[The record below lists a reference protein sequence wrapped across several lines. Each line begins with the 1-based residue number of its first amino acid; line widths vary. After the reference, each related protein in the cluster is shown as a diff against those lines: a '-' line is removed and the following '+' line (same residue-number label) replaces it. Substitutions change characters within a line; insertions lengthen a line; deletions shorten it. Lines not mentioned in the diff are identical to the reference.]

1 MKNWQAIALCL
12 SIIVSVAASA
22 FYLKYEPKTLVAT
35 NFGTVDLGKVFAEKV
50 MIDIVLI
57 DHSGNEESFV
67 DGINFYN
74 SSRPIVNALVE
85 LNNRRNSSGVESKYQ
100 TSYSKLNASRANKEK
115 LKIRTYI
122 TYHSSNFKNIPY
134 TLLLGEETHSLKS
147 YAPLRDSIYEIVD
160 SSFETKKE
168 QIASNLFMTRVC
180 IEFKSGATR

>member
-100 TSYSKLNASRANKEK
+100 TSY
-115 LKIRTYI
+115 
-122 TYHSSNFKNIPY
+122 
-134 TLLLGEETHSLKS
+134 
-147 YAPLRDSIYEIVD
+147 
-160 SSFETKKE
+160 
-168 QIASNLFMTRVC
+168 
-180 IEFKSGATR
+180 